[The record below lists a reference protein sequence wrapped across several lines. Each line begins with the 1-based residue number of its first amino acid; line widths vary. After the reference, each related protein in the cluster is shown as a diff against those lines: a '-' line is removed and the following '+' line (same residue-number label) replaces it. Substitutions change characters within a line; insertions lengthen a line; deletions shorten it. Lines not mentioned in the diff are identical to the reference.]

1 MSRGVRQGTP
11 GSCALF
17 NAVMDLV
24 TGSIRADMGAKFSE
38 GVRVSHLLFAD
49 DTVPVANTP
58 ELLQVC
64 L

>member
-1 MSRGVRQGTP
+1 MLLWILLQDPSEP
-11 GSCALF
+11 LW
-17 NAVMDLV
+17 
-24 TGSIRADMGAKFSE
+24 GAKFSE